1 MKKEIIFAVVLL
13 LAIVAIGCKT
23 KELSVNNNPKG
34 DTFCVKKGD
43 TFEIHF
49 VANGSLGTTWQYINK
64 EQVTIVDSVSQR
76 VVNNAPEGMVGKA
89 VDLYL
94 TFKAT
99 QKGTDTLVFK
109 NSRIFDPN
117 DEGVT
122 ITKIVHVR

>member
-13 LAIVAIGCKT
+13 FAIVAIGCKT

-49 VANGSLGTTWQYINK
+49 VANASLGKTWQYINK